1 MREIGI
7 RACVVRVPTC
17 AVVAM
22 VLGLVSMQQ
31 TAAQAPPAAVPDA
44 VIELWEQTWTLN
56 ANGSSVYHDKRHVQL
71 NSDRA
76 YGEFGDPRIT
86 YDADTEKLEI
96 ITARTRLPNGKYVEL
111 PEYGHVVV
119 GPDASAGWP
128 AFTGLRQ
135 YLLVMSGI
143 EPGCVVEVEYQ
154 ITSQPG
160 RRPFLA
166 ADLRIDDRF
175 PIKERTVTVSV
186 PAGVQVRALLTGLPE
201 DKGGSNGRPNSWTF
215 RDLPASPD
223 EPQAPRWQERCP
235 RLMFTT
241 ADLASNWLK
250 GRHAQLDAAADKS
263 ELIARLA
270 QEWTKDHGSASDKLR
285 ALQEK
290 LAAQFN
296 FVEFPVDWRPA
307 RIRPASE
314 VLLSN
319 YGLPE
324 EAAAVLL
331 ALARAAELPVMPG
344 MLVHDAVWNA
354 DVPQDGMVAA
364 YVVLLVAG
372 PAGDVVAHDAGSG
385 AHAVTMDSGD
395 PPEIWDPRRGRIV
408 HDGAWAGYTL
418 LPVPDVLMPRV
429 KLAPWLTSDESRLQA
444 TGKLTLSDDGNFAG
458 TLTLRA
464 TGLFVNSEGLRSSD
478 AQKGR
483 LSAVLAHLVPDA
495 KVESVTVKTL
505 TVGEFEATAQVKS
518 SKPLTKANERYLVR
532 LAQDGPLLADVPL
545 PLGPSRRRL
554 PVHVAGPCI
563 GHLQLTLEWPEKWQ
577 VEAAPAELAQVAGD
591 WGALEQSVSRDG
603 HSLTLVQ
610 RIQIAQGEL
619 PAADFLALRAP
630 LNELRSEYTR
640 TLVLKP

>member
-1 MREIGI
+1 MRQIGMCA
-7 RACVVRVPTC
+7 RVVRVPAY
-17 AVVAM
+17 AVLAIA
-22 VLGLVSMQQ
+22 LGLVSVQPV
-31 TAAQAPPAAVPDA
+31 AAQAPPAPDA
-44 VIELWEQTWTLN
+44 VIELWEQNWTLN
-56 ANGSSVYHDKRHVQL
+56 ADGSTVYHDKRHVQL

-96 ITARTRLPNGKYVEL
+96 IAARTRLPGGKYVEL

-135 YLLVMSGI
+135 HLLVMSGI
-143 EPGCVVEVEYQ
+143 EPGCVVEVEYR

-160 RRPFLA
+160 RRTYLA

-175 PIKERTVTVSV
+175 PIKERTVTVTV
-186 PAGVQVRALLTGLPE
+186 PAGAQVRALLTGLPE
-201 DKGGSNGRPNSWTF
+201 DKGGSNGQPNSWTF
-215 RDLPASPD
+215 KDLPANPD

-250 GRHAQLDAAADKS
+250 GRHAQLEAAADKS
-263 ELIARLA
+263 ELITRLA
-270 QEWTKDHGSASDKLR
+270 QEWTKDRGSSSDKLR
-285 ALQEK
+285 GLHEK

-296 FVEFPVDWRPA
+296 FVEFPADWRPA
-307 RIRPASE
+307 KIRPASE

-331 ALARAAELPVMPG
+331 ALARAADLPAMPG

-372 PAGDVVAHDAGSG
+372 PAGDVVAHDAGGG
-385 AHAVTMDSGD
+385 AHAVTLDTGD

-408 HDGAWAGYTL
+408 RDGTWAGYTL

-483 LSAVLAHLVPDA
+483 LNAVLGHLVPDA

-505 TVGEFEATAQVKS
+505 AVGEFEATAQVKS
-518 SKPLTKANERYLVR
+518 SKPLLKVNDRYFVR
-532 LAQDGPLLADVPL
+532 LAQDGPLLGDVPL

-554 PVHVAGPCI
+554 PVHVAGPCLED
-563 GHLQLTLEWPEKWQ
+563 LQLTLEWPEKWQ
-577 VEAAPAELAQVAGD
+577 VEATPAELKRVAGE
-591 WGALEQSVSRDG
+591 WGALEQRVTQVEC
-603 HSLTLVQ
+603 SLTLAR
-610 RIQIAQGEL
+610 RIQVTQGEL

-630 LNELRSEYTR
+630 LNELRSEYAR